1 MDMTTKLKFP
11 CLVVDH
17 DDTVVNSTA
26 TIHYPSFVAYMKEFH
41 PDMPIM
47 SLDDYFRLNF
57 DPGIVELFINILG
70 FSQEELAVEEKFW
83 AAFVKNHIPKAYQ
96 GIREILLEYQKRGGI
111 LCVDSHS
118 LSHNILRDYAENKL
132 PKPDVIF
139 GWDLEPAKRK
149 PSPYTL
155 EEICRRYS
163 LRPDQLL
170 VLDDL
175 KPGYDMA
182 RAAGA
187 VFAAAGWA
195 NDIPEIEQ
203 FMRHNCDYYFKTVEE
218 FGAFLLG

>member
-1 MDMTTKLKFP
+1 MDTTKKLKYP
-11 CLVVDH
+11 CLVLDH

-41 PDMPIM
+41 PDTPIM

-57 DPGIVELFINILG
+57 DPGVVELFVNILG
-70 FSQEELAVEEKFW
+70 FSKEEMAQEEKYW
-83 AAFVKNHIPKAYQ
+83 AAFVKNHIPKAYN
-96 GIREILLEYQKRGGI
+96 GMGDILREYQRRGGV

-118 LSHNILRDYAENKL
+118 YSHYIIRDYEANGL

-139 GWDLEPAKRK
+139 GWDLEPSLRK

-155 EEICRRYS
+155 QEICRRYE
-163 LRPDQLL
+163 LEPNQLL

-203 FMRHNCDYYFKTVEE
+203 FMRHNCDYYFKTVEA
-218 FGAFLLG
+218 FGAFLLE